1 MKAIL
6 KATCALGVLLAAL
19 DVGAAGD
26 LVSNATITKISLRG
40 VAGELMRIDVTGGSG
55 LCANADI
62 TFPTTANVDQDN
74 RMVSLATAAY
84 LAGKK
89 VRVYD
94 YGGTIACTAADFI
107 AISD

>member
-1 MKAIL
+1 MKAIFRSG
-6 KATCALGVLLAAL
+6 CALGVLLVAL

-40 VAGELMRIDVTGGSG
+40 VAGELMRIDVAGGSG

-62 TFPTTANVDQDN
+62 TFPTTTVDQDN

-94 YGGTIACTAADFI
+94 LGGTIACTAADFI